1 MTKLFTT
8 ALILLA
14 FSACSKDKKK
24 YESPAGYDFN
34 RPDTKVMPEELRE
47 ISGITFFP
55 GTNDRLFA
63 IQDEDGLL
71 FYWNNGSPDAVA
83 QIPFGKHGD
92 YEDLAMTRDFA
103 VILRSDG
110 NLFIFPAQEMIT
122 GAVHAVTWKKIVP
135 PGEYEGLYA
144 DPATGN
150 IYILCKNCDTD
161 KKSSRV
167 IGYTIRL
174 DAQGVPQR
182 TGGFSLDMGTV
193 PGLTFKG
200 ALRPS
205 ALTFNKQT
213 GEWYLLS
220 SVKKMLIIADKDWK
234 PKQAIHLNPRLFPQ
248 PEGITFDIDNNLYIA
263 NEAGNTNAGTV
274 LKFVFEQPDNADN

>member
-34 RPDTKVMPEELRE
+34 RPDKKVMPEELRE

-55 GTNDRLFA
+55 GKNDRLFA

-71 FYWNNGSPDAVA
+71 FYWHNGSPGPVA

-92 YEDLAMTRDFA
+92 YEDLAMTRDFV

-110 NLFIFPAQEMIT
+110 DLFIFPTQEMIT

-135 PGEYEGLYA
+135 QGEYEGLYA

-161 KKSSRV
+161 KKNSRV
-167 IGYTIRL
+167 SGYTIHL
-174 DAQGVPQR
+174 DAQGVPER
-182 TGGFSLDMGTV
+182 TGAFSLDMETV

-274 LKFVFEQPDNADN
+274 LKFVFKQPDNANN